1 MKGCRVRGQIQIPEG
16 RDGRN
21 TIWGR
26 TGHTSASPCSINPI
40 SHHRALSL
48 REAQGSSFYPFYPV
62 VTRVFLQHAGKLIKA
77 NLLSSLRTRMP
88 GRARWRSV
96 LQREMVLIIF
106 THLIW
111 EVHGNPII
119 AVITCSLPC
128 STLQQLC
135 DKLSVV
141 PLAFLFFMKSSQTM
155 FHIIQ
160 NRSEVGG
167 RRRVHQCVLK
177 AGIFYDAT
185 KGTI

>member
-1 MKGCRVRGQIQIPEG
+1 MAGSQAGAGQVTHQ
-16 RDGRN
+16 
-21 TIWGR
+21 
-26 TGHTSASPCSINPI
+26 ASPCSIHPTC
-40 SHHRALSL
+40 HHRPLSL
-48 REAQGSSFYPFYPV
+48 RGAQGSSFYPFYPV
-62 VTRVFLQHAGKLIKA
+62 VTRVFLQHAGKLIRA
-77 NLLSSLRTRMP
+77 NLLSSLRTRMS

-96 LQREMVLIIF
+96 LQREMFLIIF

-119 AVITCSLPC
+119 AVITCSLPR

-160 NRSEVGG
+160 SLPEVGDG
-167 RRRVHQCVLK
+167 GRVHQCVLE
-177 AGIFYDAT
+177 AGIFYDVK
-185 KGTI
+185 KGII